1 MKKLEDKILSDGIIL
16 NNEILKVDSFVNHQ
30 IDSALL
36 MDISEDIKNHFS
48 NVDKIVTIEISGIA
62 FAVGVG
68 VCYGGL
74 PVVFAKKTISRT
86 LDVLNSYTAN
96 VKSFTKGTLNQ
107 IRIDKKFLKK
117 GERVLIVD
125 DFLAS
130 GNAAIGLIEILKQAG
145 CEIVGVSAIIEKRF
159 QGGRK
164 RIEDLGIKVYCP
176 ASIDA
181 FVDGKPKFHED

>member
-1 MKKLEDKILSDGIIL
+1 MKALEDKILKDGIVL

-30 IDSALL
+30 IDSKLL
-36 MDISEDIKNHFS
+36 VEISKDIKNHFN

-62 FAVGVG
+62 FAVCVG
-68 VCYGGL
+68 IEYGGL

-86 LDVLNSYTAN
+86 LDVANSYVAE

-107 IRIDKKFLKK
+107 IRIDKKFLTK
-117 GERVLIVD
+117 GERILIID

-164 RIEDLGIKVYCP
+164 RLEDLGVEVYCP
-176 ASIDA
+176 ASIDSFA
-181 FVDGKPKFHED
+181 DGKPVFHKD